1 MLIFQTGEN
10 INMRKL
16 SAPIIGLQLILLG
29 IFFLPFNSWE
39 GISFLGEYYR
49 DSCFLFFISAFIILL
64 FKKKINIPYKN
75 LIFQLLLFFILWAFI
90 ATLLNF
96 HNVSE
101 YYFKQ
106 TSGAFRFINQFG
118 SLIIAAVILP
128 ITFYNGFNSF
138 NIERLLILIRKSIL
152 ISLLIVFLY
161 SIIEVLIV
169 KFDVLWLKKSVLNL
183 FDYFPFTDARTD
195 MRLNRI
201 SSVSFEPP
209 ALGTYLISIAGWMI
223 SYIITE
229 EKRSKYI
236 PSLIILFLGFVSGSR
251 AAFFAIL
258 IQFFVAALILLR
270 KTQSKKNI
278 YKIILITFFSSAVVL
293 GTYNKQ
299 IFDYVKQEISSFKL
313 NDSTHALS
321 NKSRFG
327 IQQAMFKVFLEN
339 PFSGTGYGQQAF
351 ESWKKYPNWA
361 KNNNW
366 EFRLKYLNQN
376 DKRFPPGY
384 NLYLRILS
392 ETGII
397 GMLIFGLLLLQIFLW
412 CFNNL
417 KNKRKIY
424 SFIILVSMIGFSLNW
439 LKMDSFRIY
448 FFWICLAL
456 IFVIENSKK
465 LSNE

>member
-1 MLIFQTGEN
+1 MFQNGEN

-16 SAPIIGLQLILLG
+16 SALIIGLQLILLG

-49 DSCFLFFISAFIILL
+49 DSCFLFFISAFFILL
-64 FKKKINIPYKN
+64 FKKKINIPYNN
-75 LIFQLLLFFILWAFI
+75 LIFQLLLFFISWAFI

-96 HNVSE
+96 YNVSE
-101 YYFKQ
+101 YYFKH
-106 TSGAFRFINQFG
+106 TSGTFRFINQFG
-118 SLIIAAVILP
+118 SLIIAAFILP
-128 ITFYNGFNSF
+128 ITFYNGFKSF

-169 KFDVLWLKKSVLNL
+169 KFDVFWLKKSVLNL

-201 SSVSFEPP
+201 SAVSFEPP

-278 YKIILITFFSSAVVL
+278 YKIILIAFFSSAVVL